1 MTTQSGFTSEE
12 WTLLRMVPSFV
23 AGGVSAADPS
33 GIYGSIKEAAAGMQ
47 GMIDSLQQGSKIEL
61 LGAMLAD
68 RSIPEMPAEKTLLG
82 EGNHEQQMANFK
94 SAVLVRIREAAN
106 LVNRKAT
113 PDEANAYK
121 QMIMSVAGK
130 SANASTEGGFLG
142 FGGVRVSNSEQSFL
156 NEVKAALQ
164 IV

>member
-1 MTTQSGFTSEE
+1 MTTQSGFTPEE
-12 WTLLRMVPSFV
+12 WTLLRIVPSF
-23 AGGVSAADPS
+23 AAAGVSAADPS
-33 GIYGSIKEAAAGMQ
+33 GIFGSIKESAAGMQ
-47 GMIDSLQQGSKIEL
+47 GMIDSLQQGSNIEL

-68 RSIPEMPAEKTLLG
+68 RSTPEMPAQKTLFG
-82 EGNHEQQMANFK
+82 EGSHAQQMENFK

-113 PDEANAYK
+113 PDEATAYK
-121 QMIMSVAGK
+121 QMIMSVVER

-142 FGGVRVSNSEQSFL
+142 FGGVRVSNAEQSFL

-164 IV
+164 IA

>member
-23 AGGVSAADPS
+23 AGGVSFADPS
-33 GIYGSIKEAAAGMQ
+33 GIFGSIKEAAAGMQ

-68 RSIPEMPAEKTLLG
+68 RNVPEMPAEKTLLG
-82 EGNHEQQMANFK
+82 EGNREQQMANFK

-130 SANASTEGGFLG
+130 
-142 FGGVRVSNSEQSFL
+142 
-156 NEVKAALQ
+156 
-164 IV
+164 

>member
-1 MTTQSGFTSEE
+1 MTTQSGFTPEE

-23 AGGVSAADPS
+23 AGGVSFADPS
-33 GIYGSIKEAAAGMQ
+33 GIFGSIKEAAAGMQ

-68 RSIPEMPAEKTLLG
+68 RSVPEMPAEKTLLG
-82 EGNHEQQMANFK
+82 EGNREQQMANFK

-121 QMIMSVAGK
+121 QMIMSIAGK

-142 FGGVRVSNSEQSFL
+142 FGGVRVSNAEQSFL

>member
-1 MTTQSGFTSEE
+1 
-12 WTLLRMVPSFV
+12 
-23 AGGVSAADPS
+23 
-33 GIYGSIKEAAAGMQ
+33 
-47 GMIDSLQQGSKIEL
+47 
-61 LGAMLAD
+61 
-68 RSIPEMPAEKTLLG
+68 
-82 EGNHEQQMANFK
+82 MAHFK

-142 FGGVRVSNSEQSFL
+142 FGGVRVSNAEQSFL

>member
-1 MTTQSGFTSEE
+1 
-12 WTLLRMVPSFV
+12 
-23 AGGVSAADPS
+23 
-33 GIYGSIKEAAAGMQ
+33 
-47 GMIDSLQQGSKIEL
+47 MIESLQQGSKIEL

-68 RSIPEMPAEKTLLG
+68 RSIPEMLAEKTLLG
-82 EGNHEQQMANFK
+82 EGNREQQMEHFK

-113 PDEANAYK
+113 PDEADAYK
-121 QMIMSVAGK
+121 RMIISVVGK

-142 FGGVRVSNSEQSFL
+142 FGGVRVSNAEQSFL

-164 IV
+164 G